1 MKELKLSKDWE
12 IMNKRVIRAGSTVSV
27 PDHIAQQLV
36 AAGFTDKPAPKNK
49 PLKKQ

>member
-27 PDHIAQQLV
+27 PDHIAQQLI
-36 AAGFTDKPAPKNK
+36 AAGFISAPAPKVK
-49 PLKKQ
+49 PQKKQ